1 MAGKK
6 ADALKL
12 VMSIAVCELAGVIGS
27 FFTIPAIPTWY
38 AGIIKP
44 GFSPPSWVFAPVWTF
59 LFLLMGISLYLVWSK
74 GLEKR
79 GVRTALLLFG
89 AQLALNILWSF
100 LFFGLRSPLYAFMGI
115 LALWTAIFAAIL
127 AFSRVS
133 TAAALLL
140 FPYIV
145 WVSFAAILNLSI
157 YLLNP

>member
-38 AGIIKP
+38 SGIIKP
-44 GFSPPSWVFAPVWTF
+44 GFSPPNWVFAPVWTL
-59 LFLLMGISLYLVWSK
+59 LFLLMGISLYLVWSR

-89 AQLALNILWSF
+89 AQLALNMLWSF
-100 LFFGLRSPLYAFMGI
+100 LFFGLRSPLYAFVGI
-115 LALWTAIFAAIL
+115 LALWAAIFAAIL

-140 FPYIV
+140 FPYMV